1 MLRIRLSRTGKNSQP
16 GYRVV
21 AIEKTRAAKGEC
33 VENLGFYLP
42 ARKPEI
48 LELKKERIEY
58 WLSKGAQP
66 TDTVAVLLKNAGFAK
81 MESFIEPRDK
91 QRKKKKGGEAAAEGA
106 PAAQAA
112 PAAPATPK
120 EAPKAEE
127 KPTVQPIT

>member
-16 GYRVV
+16 SYRVV
-21 AIEKTRAAKGEC
+21 AIEKTMAAKGKC

-106 PAAQAA
+106 QAAKAA
-112 PAAPATPK
+112 PAAAPK

-127 KPTVQPIT
+127 KPVTQPTV